1 MSLFFCPSVGFQ
13 SNCDTH
19 FEYYTMH
26 NVFKLCTVM
35 FYGFASGHKFDID
48 HQTQCVNLLLH
59 RKSSEIKLQ
68 INIILKY
75 YAKQYETIIYIF
87 DFYIYI

>member
-1 MSLFFCPSVGFQ
+1 MSFFFALRLDFKVIVTLIF
-13 SNCDTH
+13 NK
-19 FEYYTMH
+19 YYNMH

-59 RKSSEIKLQ
+59 RQS
-68 INIILKY
+68 
-75 YAKQYETIIYIF
+75 
-87 DFYIYI
+87 